1 MKDKLQAAKDWFEDL
16 DNTDKINYWNDY
28 CDKGNYFSDKI
39 YPLDDWTIDDFFKSP
54 SEIAE
59 SIHNSDHFNYR
70 DNYFKVG
77 DIYND
82 IYTGDWFEDLAE
94 PDDYFFEWL
103 LEKYESDI
111 LEDDEEETE
120 EE

>member
-28 CDKGNYFSDKI
+28 CDNSNYFSDKI
-39 YPLDDWTIDDFFKSP
+39 YPLDDWTINDFFKSA
-54 SEIAE
+54 SEMAE